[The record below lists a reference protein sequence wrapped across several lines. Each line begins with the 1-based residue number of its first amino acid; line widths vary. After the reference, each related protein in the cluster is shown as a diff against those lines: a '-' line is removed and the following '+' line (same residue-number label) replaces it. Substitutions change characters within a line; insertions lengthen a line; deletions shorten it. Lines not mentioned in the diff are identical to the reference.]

1 MPVRKIVDAWMETH
15 NVRTIRFDFRDAP
28 IDFKAG
34 QFIVCKDEFRGYRR
48 PVQRAYS
55 IASTPWQQDFVDI
68 TIKRELP
75 GLMSARL
82 TEVPVG
88 YEMEVTGPSGKY
100 LYEPSRGKRV
110 LLLGAGSGI
119 TPLYSIANYI
129 LEGGIEGAEVLCYFS
144 VRTTDDII
152 YEASWPEMARKYD
165 NFHFHLTVTR
175 AKPEEWSGRHGRISA
190 DWVRETAGD
199 VSDCVSYICGP
210 TPMVGA
216 MEDIC
221 RDLGLPEDRINT
233 EKW

>member
-1 MPVRKIVDAWMETH
+1 MPRRKIVDAWMETH
-15 NVRTIRFDFRDAP
+15 NVRTIRFDYRDDP

-34 QFIVCKDEFRGYRR
+34 QFILCEDDFRGYKR
-48 PVQRAYS
+48 PVRRAYS
-55 IASTPWQQDFVDI
+55 IASTPLQRDFVDI

-75 GLMSARL
+75 GLMSAKL
-82 TEVPVG
+82 CEVPIG
-88 YEMEVTGPSGKY
+88 FEMEVTGPSGKY

-129 LEGGIEGAEVLCYFS
+129 LETGIDGAEVFCYYS
-144 VRTTDDII
+144 VKTTRDII
-152 YEASWPEMARKYD
+152 YEASWPKMTAQYPNFKY
-165 NFHFHLTVTR
+165 FLTVTR

-216 MEDIC
+216 MEDVC
-221 RDLGLPEDRINT
+221 RDLGLAEERINT